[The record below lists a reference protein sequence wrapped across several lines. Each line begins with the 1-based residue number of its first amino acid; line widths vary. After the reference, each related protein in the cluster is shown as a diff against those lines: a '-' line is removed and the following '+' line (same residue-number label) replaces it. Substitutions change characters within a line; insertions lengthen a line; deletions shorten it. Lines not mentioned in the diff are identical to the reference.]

1 MSNSQFDIVREDLHR
16 RYDHMASPAV
26 VDRVLD
32 ETIDEKVQGARIGGF
47 LTIMVEREATERLEE
62 EAGEEGRR
70 QGRRKELLF
79 VCRRNAGRSQLASA
93 ITRWLV
99 GDRIMVRSV
108 GVAEA
113 EGVDATVL
121 QVLRERGISTRE
133 LYQKTIIPRTVH
145 SSDVVVLMGVDEVPG
160 IPGQRYVRWDI
171 DDPEGEPMER
181 VRFIADEVERHV
193 RELLGELG
201 LLDAA
206 GSRSGS
212 AA

>member
-47 LTIMVEREATERLEE
+47 LTIMVEREATARLEE

-171 DDPEGEPMER
+171 DDPEGEPVER

-193 RELLGELG
+193 RGLLGELG

-206 GSRSGS
+206 DSRSGS